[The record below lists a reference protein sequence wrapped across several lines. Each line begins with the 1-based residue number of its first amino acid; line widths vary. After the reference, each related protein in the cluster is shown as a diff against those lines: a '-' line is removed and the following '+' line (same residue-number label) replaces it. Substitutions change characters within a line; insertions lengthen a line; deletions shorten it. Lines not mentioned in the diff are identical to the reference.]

1 MTVAAIADVLGGQK
15 ALKRRVGTDDD
26 LVSLI
31 RKGLPIKVLSRL
43 AESWMFDKRALA
55 HAVGMSTRTLSRRIS
70 LDGRMSV
77 VESDRTVR
85 LARMLAFANE
95 VFGDRDRA
103 SQWLLTRN
111 VVLGEKPFDLLDT
124 DTGIR
129 SVETIL
135 GRIAWGIYS

>member
-1 MTVAAIADVLGGQK
+1 MTVAAIAEVLGGQK
-15 ALKRRVGTDDD
+15 ALKRRIGTDDD

-31 RKGLPIKVLSRL
+31 RKGLPIGVFSRL
-43 AESWMFDKRALA
+43 AENWTFDRRALA
-55 HAVGMSTRTLSRRIS
+55 HAVGISPRTLSRRIS
-70 LDGRMSV
+70 SGGRLSA

-95 VFGDRDRA
+95 VFGDRERA
-103 SQWLLTRN
+103 SHWLLTRN
-111 VVLGEKPFDLLDT
+111 LVLGERPFDLMDT
-124 DTGIR
+124 DAGIR